1 MTQPARPAKKATTNS
16 VALIALG
23 LALWLF
29 GGLFA
34 VYGPESN
41 SFGVALGI
49 AGIVA
54 LIAGV
59 VLRLRA

>member
-1 MTQPARPAKKATTNS
+1 MDGTSRTARSAAP
-16 VALIALG
+16 VIALG

-34 VYGPESN
+34 AYGPDGSPL
-41 SFGVALGI
+41 GVVLGL

-54 LIAGV
+54 VIVGV
-59 VLRLRA
+59 VLHLRR

>member
-1 MTQPARPAKKATTNS
+1 MDRHQHKTATSNG

-34 VYGPESN
+34 AYGPDGSP
-41 SFGVALGI
+41 FGLVLG
-49 AGIVA
+49 
-54 LIAGV
+54 LTGV
-59 VLRLRA
+59 VAVVVGVVIRLRA